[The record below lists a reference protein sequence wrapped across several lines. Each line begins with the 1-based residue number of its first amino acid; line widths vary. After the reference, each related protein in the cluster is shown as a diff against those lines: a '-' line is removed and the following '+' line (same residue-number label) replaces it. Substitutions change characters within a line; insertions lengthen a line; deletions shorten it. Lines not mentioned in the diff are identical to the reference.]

1 MPASSAPD
9 ACSTSSRRA
18 GRGDWRIRSH
28 RRRSGCTRGPG
39 QAEHSP
45 QPEPV
50 AVTVEPGPA
59 LSSWSPPLAS
69 ADDLPTPRLSARL
82 GVVTM
87 CAGAPASAVRSHLA
101 YHRAIGFERVF
112 LYLDD
117 ASDEYWQSLALPDGG
132 DGVVV
137 TRCDATFW
145 RRLLRSSAMV
155 ARRSE
160 QSVFEDAARWWETEV
175 QSRQSLC
182 VEHAVVRASAEGLD
196 WLLHIDIDEAF
207 LRSALAEAW
216 EPSMSLLGTFL

>member
-1 MPASSAPD
+1 MPTSSAPD

-18 GRGDWRIRSH
+18 GRGDWRI
-28 RRRSGCTRGPG
+28 
-39 QAEHSP
+39 
-45 QPEPV
+45 
-50 AVTVEPGPA
+50 
-59 LSSWSPPLAS
+59 
-69 ADDLPTPRLSARL
+69 
-82 GVVTM
+82 
-87 CAGAPASAVRSHLA
+87 RSHLA

-117 ASDEYWQSLALPDGG
+117 ASDEYWQSLALPNGG

-137 TRCDATFW
+137 TRCDAAFW
-145 RRLLRSSAMV
+145 RRLLRMSAMV

-182 VEHAVVRASAEGLD
+182 VEHAVVRASADGLD

-207 LRSALAEAW
+207 LRSALRRGNL
-216 EPSMSLLGTFL
+216 P

>member
-1 MPASSAPD
+1 
-9 ACSTSSRRA
+9 
-18 GRGDWRIRSH
+18 
-28 RRRSGCTRGPG
+28 
-39 QAEHSP
+39 
-45 QPEPV
+45 
-50 AVTVEPGPA
+50 
-59 LSSWSPPLAS
+59 
-69 ADDLPTPRLSARL
+69 
-82 GVVTM
+82 M

-117 ASDEYWQSLALPDGG
+117 ASDEYWQSLALPDDG

-137 TRCDATFW
+137 TRCVAAFW
-145 RRLLRSSAMV
+145 QRLLRTSAMV